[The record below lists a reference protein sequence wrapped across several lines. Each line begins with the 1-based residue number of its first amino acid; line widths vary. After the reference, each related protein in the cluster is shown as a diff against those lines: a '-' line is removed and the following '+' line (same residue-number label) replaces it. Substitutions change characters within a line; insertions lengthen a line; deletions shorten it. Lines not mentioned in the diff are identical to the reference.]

1 MKNKTIKLIVIIVTI
16 LIILDQASKILIGNM
31 FHETWGNEY
40 FKIEI
45 TKNTGM
51 AFGFNDGNGKNILI
65 TILVI
70 GLIISFI
77 KKQIEQ
83 IDTKT
88 AVSLSLVLGGGISN
102 FIDRIFRGG
111 VFDFIKIVD
120 FPNFNL
126 ADVFV
131 VTGWILL
138 VAFVAVFT
146 RKINNTSNEEI
157 MEKEEAKEE
166 K

>member
-16 LIILDQASKILIGNM
+16 LIILDQASKILVGNL
-31 FHETWGNEY
+31 FQETWGNDY

-51 AFGFNDGNGKNILI
+51 AFGFNDGNGKNILVTLLI
-65 TILVI
+65 IW
-70 GLIISFI
+70 LIISFI

-88 AVSLSLVLGGGISN
+88 AVALSLVLGGGIGN
-102 FIDRIFRGG
+102 FIDRVFRGG

-138 VAFVAVFT
+138 VAFVAIFT
-146 RKINNTSNEEI
+146 RKINNTSSEENV
-157 MEKEEAKEE
+157 EKAEAKEE